1 MITQIQVEIIRTALA
16 NMYAQGFF
24 SICVVDNILKVTGG
38 VPDGK
43 LYDTLRLLHCVNFRD
58 MPKNVRLEL
67 PRLIQLVVES
77 PPMGL
82 PRVLE
87 CETALR
93 LESGA

>member
-1 MITQIQVEIIRTALA
+1 MTALQVEIIRTALA

-24 SICVVDNILKVTGG
+24 SICVVDNILKLTGG
-38 VPDGK
+38 VPERQH
-43 LYDTLRLLHCVNFRD
+43 YDTLRLLHCINFRD

-77 PPMGL
+77 PPMGM

-93 LESGA
+93 LECGA